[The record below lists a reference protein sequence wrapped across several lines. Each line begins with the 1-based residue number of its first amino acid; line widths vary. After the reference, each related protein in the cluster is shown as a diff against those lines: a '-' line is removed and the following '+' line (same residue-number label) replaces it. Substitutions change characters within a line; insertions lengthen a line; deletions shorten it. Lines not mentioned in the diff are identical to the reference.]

1 MSRNIVSTVGLMNSI
16 GLDTEG
22 HSEARD
28 PVEFF
33 DFFLDKLISIL
44 APTYSGGIIKH
55 LFVGVLT
62 GRRHNEKNWRHERF
76 TS

>member
-1 MSRNIVSTVGLMNSI
+1 VSQNSVSTVGLMNSI
-16 GLDTEG
+16 GLGTES

-44 APTYSGGIIKH
+44 RPTNSGGIIQH
-55 LFVGVLT
+55 LFVGVHI
-62 GRRHNEKNWRHERF
+62 GRRHNDKNWRREPF